1 MGKEVV
7 FFDKEVVFFDNIKIE
22 KQKLYYSES
31 SASIY
36 NVDIN
41 KIILTNDIPFV
52 QKRFEDFIGYEN
64 DYEKV
69 MPLCIRFPKMNA
81 YIEKIL
87 MKQNIRSFIKSNEL
101 L

>member
-7 FFDKEVVFFDNIKIE
+7 IFDNIKIE
-22 KQKLYYSES
+22 KQELYYNKSP
-31 SASIY
+31 ASIY

-41 KIILTNDIPFV
+41 KIILTNKIPFV

-69 MPLCIRFPKMNA
+69 MPLCIKFPKMNA

-87 MKQNIRSFIKSNEL
+87 MKQNIRFFIKNNEL

>member
-7 FFDKEVVFFDNIKIE
+7 IFDNIKIE
-22 KQKLYYSES
+22 KQELYYNKSP
-31 SASIY
+31 ASIY

-41 KIILTNDIPFV
+41 KIILTNKIPFV

-69 MPLCIRFPKMNA
+69 MPLWVKFPKMNA
-81 YIEKIL
+81 YIETIS
-87 MKQNIRSFIKSNEL
+87 MKQNIKDNEL